1 MHLNYFSMFIQVK
14 HKLAW
19 IFVTRK
25 SNTTNQRFR
34 KYLKIGVYLKFLKN
48 LIRPNVRTKHCSYKV
63 KDWKE
68 PWFVVSIYLW
78 KVSMLRMTLALRKN
92 VGSKISQGFEICS
105 NSVIINLLETSM
117 NTIATA
123 TLCVQYFGSIWR
135 EIGSIRYKT

>member
-25 SNTTNQRFR
+25 SNTTNHPFW

-48 LIRPNVRTKHCSYKV
+48 LVRPNVQTKRCSYKV
-63 KDWKE
+63 KNWKE
-68 PWFVVSIYLW
+68 PWFVVSIYLYKIW
-78 KVSMLRMTLALRKN
+78 MIWMTLRKN
-92 VGSKISQGFEICS
+92 VGSKISRRFEILS

-117 NTIATA
+117 NTIATT
-123 TLCVQYFGSIWR
+123 TLCVQYFGLIWR
-135 EIGSIRYKT
+135 EIRSIRYKT